1 MSNPQRKAP
10 RRSKRRE
17 DRSDINTHTVACPP
31 TECKPMDPVG
41 KSLSLMLDLVLGM
54 IDLHEEETRQA
65 ATNPEQQHP
74 PEILIGF
81 LNACKAQARGF
92 QIQSSATAGHSA
104 QEPPSKSPNS
114 SQPEGG
120 AL

>member
-31 TECKPMDPVG
+31 TECKPMDPFE
-41 KSLSLMLDLVLGM
+41 KKLSLLMDGLVDV
-54 IDLHEEETRQA
+54 IDTYLEAKRQRLA
-65 ATNPEQQHP
+65 NPEQQHP
-74 PEILIGF
+74 PEFFAGF
-81 LNACKAQARGF
+81 LKASDGKSRGF
-92 QIQSSATAGHSA
+92 QIQSSATAGQSA
-104 QEPPSKSPNS
+104 QEPPLKSPNS

>member
-1 MSNPQRKAP
+1 
-10 RRSKRRE
+10 
-17 DRSDINTHTVACPP
+17 
-31 TECKPMDPVG
+31 MDPVG

-54 IDLHEEETRQA
+54 IDLHEDDTRQA

-74 PEILIGF
+74 PEVLIGY

-92 QIQSSATAGHSA
+92 HIQSSATAGHSA
-104 QEPPSKSPNS
+104 QEPPLKSPNS

>member
-1 MSNPQRKAP
+1 MSHSPKKAP

-41 KSLSLMLDLVLGM
+41 KSLSLMADVVHGM
-54 IDLHEEETRQA
+54 IDLHREDLRQA
-65 ATNPEQQHP
+65 LENPEQLHP
-74 PEILIGF
+74 PEVLIGF

-104 QEPPSKSPNS
+104 QEKPLKSPNS

>member
-1 MSNPQRKAP
+1 MTPQYKKAP

-17 DRSDINTHTVACPP
+17 DRTDINTHTVACPP
-31 TECKPMDPVG
+31 TECKLMDPVG

-54 IDLHEEETRQA
+54 IDLHEDDTRQA

-74 PEILIGF
+74 PEVLIGY

-104 QEPPSKSPNS
+104 QEPPSKSLDS